1 MLVALNLIFC
11 PLEESENSLV
21 KSSPTYAT
29 DILSNLWNG
38 QNKTAI
44 SSYVW
49 EDTLDSGLSYV
60 AGSLQ
65 VNVGGEDFTSEF
77 SLLIHEL
84 PL

>member
-1 MLVALNLIFC
+1 MQQIFYRIYGT
-11 PLEESENSLV
+11 E
-21 KSSPTYAT
+21 
-29 DILSNLWNG
+29 

-65 VNVGGEDFTSEF
+65 VNVGGEDFTSDIYRFFQWTEYQ
-77 SLLIHEL
+77 I
-84 PL
+84 